1 MIDAHEVDSLIATHA
16 HGAQGSDDVRTERT
30 LFFGAD
36 DQPCDCSETAAFA
49 LKAQRKERRGP
60 TRRAAVG
67 LLLVAGAGS
76 LIAYGSIMIGGR
88 NGRAAP
94 PHSVLPAT
102 NRTAVINLPP
112 PNLLRPLSPQEATKE
127 NADRPFVS
135 RPDTAAAR
143 FVLRADAADRE
154 RAVTCLA
161 QAAYYEASGE
171 GVDGERAVAQIV
183 LNRLHHPGFP
193 STVCG
198 VVYQGGDRTTGCQFS
213 FVCDGSMQRVPAP
226 ALWTRSREIAE
237 QALAGKVFAPVGHA
251 THYHSDY
258 VLPYWADSLDKSV
271 QLGHHIFYRLRSIYG
286 DSRAFSQ
293 RYGGTEPQVRVPG
306 AAVVIPPAAVTQQLA
321 NALMSDGVEG
331 LTNNVEK
338 ASPAPRP
345 PLLVDSSSGTLLA
358 DAGTPAPRPRKHKSS
373 DECAASADR
382 KQLAPLGANEMRSSD
397 EGSGC

>member
-1 MIDAHEVDSLIATHA
+1 MDWPIAPEARSPVDEAAERARESRASFTNDDAACDGLGIIASAPPEPPQKPRFPHLRRQIA
-16 HGAQGSDDVRTERT
+16 VAI
-30 LFFGAD
+30 
-36 DQPCDCSETAAFA
+36 FA
-49 LKAQRKERRGP
+49 G
-60 TRRAAVG
+60 AAVG
-67 LLLVAGAGS
+67 LV
-76 LIAYGSIMIGGR
+76 AYGWATSSGR
-88 NGRAAP
+88 NGESVSAHVPPAAN
-94 PHSVLPAT
+94 SA
-102 NRTAVINLPP
+102 AAINLPP
-112 PNLLRPLSPQEATKE
+112 PNLLRPLSPEEAAKQ
-127 NADRPFVS
+127 NSDRPFVS

-143 FVLRADAADRE
+143 FVLHADAADRE

-183 LNRLHHPGFP
+183 LNRVHHPGFP

-198 VVYQGGDRTTGCQFS
+198 VVYQGGDRATGCQFS
-213 FVCDGSMQRVPAP
+213 FVCDGSMQRVPVP

-251 THYHSDY
+251 THYHADY

-321 NALMSDGVEG
+321 NALISDGVEG
-331 LTNNVEK
+331 LSKDIEK
-338 ASPAPRP
+338 ASPTPHS
-345 PLLVDSSSGTLLA
+345 PLLMDSSGGTLLA
-358 DAGTPAPRPRKHKSS
+358 DSGGVIPKVPKVQRSDDCPASTDAKHL
-373 DECAASADR
+373 E
-382 KQLAPLGANEMRSSD
+382 PLGANDMRASVD
-397 EGSGC
+397 RAGC

>member
-1 MIDAHEVDSLIATHA
+1 MDSQIATHA
-16 HGAQGSDDVRTERT
+16 RYRAQGSNDVRTEGR

-36 DQPCDCSETAAFA
+36 DQPCDRSETAACA
-49 LKAQRKERRGP
+49 LKAQRKERRAP
-60 TRRAAVG
+60 RRRAAVG

-76 LIAYGSIMIGGR
+76 LIAYGSVMMSGR
-88 NGRAAP
+88 NGRAAS
-94 PHSVLPAT
+94 PHSGLPAT

-143 FVLRADAADRE
+143 FVLHADAADRE

-198 VVYQGGDRTTGCQFS
+198 VVYQGGDRPTGCQFS
-213 FVCDGSMQRVPAP
+213 FVCDGSMQRVPVP

-251 THYHSDY
+251 THYHADY

-286 DSRAFSQ
+286 ESRAFSQ

-306 AAVVIPPAAVTQQLA
+306 AAVVIPPTAATQQLA

-331 LTNNVEK
+331 LSKDIEK
-338 ASPAPRP
+338 ASPTPHS

-358 DAGTPAPRPRKHKSS
+358 DSGGVIPRPPKAQRPGDCPASTDAKHL
-373 DECAASADR
+373 E
-382 KQLAPLGANEMRSSD
+382 PLGANDMRASVD
-397 EGSGC
+397 RAGC

>member
-1 MIDAHEVDSLIATHA
+1 MDWPIAPEARSRVDEGAERARESRALFANDDAPPDELSIIASA
-16 HGAQGSDDVRTERT
+16 PPERPQEPRSPP
-30 LFFGAD
+30 L
-36 DQPCDCSETAAFA
+36 
-49 LKAQRKERRGP
+49 RRRIAVAILAG
-60 TRRAAVG
+60 AAVG
-67 LLLVAGAGS
+67 LV
-76 LIAYGSIMIGGR
+76 AYGWATSSGR
-88 NGRAAP
+88 NGESVSAHVPPAANTAA
-94 PHSVLPAT
+94 AT
-102 NRTAVINLPP
+102 NLPP

-127 NADRPFVS
+127 NSDRPFVS
-135 RPDTAAAR
+135 RPDTAASR
-143 FVLRADAADRE
+143 FVLHADAADRE
-154 RAVTCLA
+154 RALTCLA
-161 QAAYYEASGE
+161 QAVYYEASGE
-171 GVDGERAVAQIV
+171 GIDGERAVAQIV

-213 FVCDGSMQRVPAP
+213 FVCDGSMQRIPIP
-226 ALWTRSREIAE
+226 TLWSRSREIAE

-251 THYHSDY
+251 THYHADY

-331 LTNNVEK
+331 LTNDVEK
-338 ASPAPRP
+338 ASSAPRP

-358 DAGTPAPRPRKHKSS
+358 DAGTPAPRPRKQKSS

-397 EGSGC
+397 EGAGC